1 MTFVILNQ
9 LENQEIFLEDKIFD
23 VEPFNYIFNKSNS
36 FLDGEFVKNDH
47 LKLQR
52 ILQNFLETDEDL
64 LQQL

>member
-1 MTFVILNQ
+1 MTFVILNH

-47 LKLQR
+47 IKLNKILK
-52 ILQNFLETDEDL
+52 NFLETDVSL
-64 LQQL
+64 LE